1 LLDEPFGALDA
12 QVRVELRRWLR
23 QLHTE
28 LGVTSI
34 IVTHDQEEAL
44 EIADR
49 VVIMNHGAIVQ
60 VATPTE
66 LYDAPASP
74 FALEFLGDVTLM
86 DAHCTEAGLSAGP
99 ILIPCDGLPDGQPAR
114 VGIRSFD
121 MKFYANADGQAVV
134 QRLRALGDR
143 VWVDAILDGG
153 QPLSAQ
159 FPRRS
164 SLLNGVSAGT
174 RIMVEVSRAH
184 AFIGDERTPLRID
197 LSQTS
202 SLRP

>member
-1 LLDEPFGALDA
+1 
-12 QVRVELRRWLR
+12 
-23 QLHTE
+23 
-28 LGVTSI
+28 
-34 IVTHDQEEAL
+34 
-44 EIADR
+44 
-49 VVIMNHGAIVQ
+49 
-60 VATPTE
+60 
-66 LYDAPASP
+66 
-74 FALEFLGDVTLM
+74 
-86 DAHCTEAGLSAGP
+86 
-99 ILIPCDGLPDGQPAR
+99 